1 MDPQLFTVATL
12 TGHVGRAYGPG
23 YSAVMDN
30 GPARRAG
37 VAHRL
42 SEHGQEWGDPFE
54 VSTVRVSWPCQG
66 GTGRHWLRLAVLAMA
81 SGGR

>member
-54 VSTVRVSWPCQG
+54 VSTVRVPLGHVSS
-66 GTGRHWLRLAVLAMA
+66 TGRHWLRLAVLAMA
-81 SGGR
+81 IGGR